1 MMRTVF
7 GIFAAAALCLLSVS
21 AEAAKPSAGKKGKQ
35 ETIITSNRLE
45 YDYAE
50 SAVLFE
56 ENVRVEDAQYT
67 MTADR
72 VIVLLDGTNDVRQVR
87 ALGHVVIISG
97 DRSARC
103 PEAIYTKATGQI
115 VMSGKDN
122 NSVQLS
128 NKDDTI
134 NGRKITIWLN
144 DQRMICEPA
153 RARLIDANPATV
165 TGKGKDGDAKRV
177 LP

>member
-1 MMRTVF
+1 MRICF
-7 GIFAAAALCLLSVS
+7 GFFAAVALCALAMT
-21 AEAAKPSAGKKGKQ
+21 AEAAPAGKKGKQ
-35 ETIITSNRLE
+35 ETVITSNRLE

-67 MTADR
+67 LTADR
-72 VIVLLDGTNDVRQVR
+72 VIALLDGTNDVRQIR

-103 PEAIYTKATGQI
+103 PEAIYTKNTGQI

-122 NSVQLS
+122 NSVQLA

-153 RARLIDANPATV
+153 RARLIDANPAKV
-165 TGKGKDGDAKRV
+165 TGSGKDGDPKRI